1 MILAREIL
9 LAHRGEEVL
18 FVAIPLL
25 IIFALLAVSAR
36 RRDDDEEEEQ
46 DPKE

>member
-1 MILAREIL
+1 MTLAEQII

-25 IIFALLAVSAR
+25 IIFGLLAVSAR
-36 RRDDDEEEEQ
+36 RNEDDDDEEDREE
-46 DPKE
+46 

>member
-1 MILAREIL
+1 MILAREIV
-9 LAHRGEEVL
+9 LAHKGEEVL

-36 RRDDDEEEEQ
+36 RRNEEEDDEDRPE
-46 DPKE
+46 